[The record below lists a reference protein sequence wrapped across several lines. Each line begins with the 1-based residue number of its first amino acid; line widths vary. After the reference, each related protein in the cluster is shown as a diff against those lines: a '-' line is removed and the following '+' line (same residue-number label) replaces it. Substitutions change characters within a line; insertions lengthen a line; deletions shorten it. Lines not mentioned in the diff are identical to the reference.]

1 MTGEKFP
8 ASVARIGTALDPATR
23 TMRAEIDLPNA
34 DGRLRPGMTA
44 KVTLDLRRIRQA
56 VTVPSSALRSQG
68 ADRSVFVVAGS
79 VARQVPVRTG
89 LQSADWVQVV
99 EGLRGGESVVVA
111 SAGLLREGAIVRVTP

>member
-1 MTGEKFP
+1 M
-8 ASVARIGTALDPATR
+8 
-23 TMRAEIDLPNA
+23 
-34 DGRLRPGMTA
+34 
-44 KVTLDLRRIRQA
+44 
-56 VTVPSSALRSQG
+56 PSSALRSQG